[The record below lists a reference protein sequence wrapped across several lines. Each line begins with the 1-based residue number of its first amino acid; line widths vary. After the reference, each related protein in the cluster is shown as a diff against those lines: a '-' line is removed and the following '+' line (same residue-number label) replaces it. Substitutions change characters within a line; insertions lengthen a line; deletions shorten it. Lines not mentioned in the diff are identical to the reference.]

1 MHVDDIIQH
10 ADKFQVFFFI
20 TINADDL
27 LDIISFTT
35 AATILSSSLFAAAS
49 SASAAPPFHLLL

>member
-10 ADKFQVFFFI
+10 ADQFQVLFFI
-20 TINADDL
+20 INADEL

-35 AATILSSSLFAAAS
+35 AATISSSSLFAAAS
-49 SASAAPPFHLLL
+49 SASAEPPFHLLL